1 MTVTKQK
8 ASKSLR
14 LSLARQLPV
23 ALATVP
29 KNYNSN
35 KHFASALD
43 LNLRALFYCF
53 VALSINRRHMTKRI
67 ILALSFLLLGSLAC
81 IMQSA
86 PSTPTQPT
94 NQPKALTLATATAS
108 TELTCKVNTHA
119 LNVRDCAGID
129 CSIIGW
135 LEDGWTVQAEL
146 SSGSSWTYI
155 TRGNLSGFARADY
168 LTCK

>member
-43 LNLRALFYCF
+43 LNLRALFLLFCG
-53 VALSINRRHMTKRI
+53 ALNQSEAHDKKNNSRS
-67 ILALSFLLLGSLAC
+67 LFSLARLAGLYA
-81 IMQSA
+81 IG
-86 PSTPTQPT
+86 TELTHQPT
-94 NQPKALTLATATAS
+94 NNTTKA
-108 TELTCKVNTHA
+108 N
-119 LNVRDCAGID
+119 
-129 CSIIGW
+129 
-135 LEDGWTVQAEL
+135 
-146 SSGSSWTYI
+146 
-155 TRGNLSGFARADY
+155 AD
-168 LTCK
+168 L